1 MRLVQGGLTMN
12 RIDCLFERSASVG
25 IAAALLFMAL
35 GLVAIGLT
43 ILPFVGILLS
53 IPVFMV
59 SGAFL
64 FSARST
70 ECTL

>member
-1 MRLVQGGLTMN
+1 MK

-35 GLVAIGLT
+35 GLIVIGVT
-43 ILPFVGILLS
+43 VLPFFGILLS
-53 IPVFMV
+53 IPVFLA

-64 FSARST
+64 FSPRSR